1 MKSSPFPRIHVQ
13 FEEVIQASVVLTEAA
28 MNVDSFLENG
38 DAVRMTALRFG
49 SGSEELRE
57 PVGLWVVL
65 MNLDGFPFPQ
75 TRLSQQEYFAFVT
88 PCFVRESGQNL
99 IA

>member
-28 MNVDSFLENG
+28 MNVDSLLENG

-49 SGSEELRE
+49 SGSEEL
-57 PVGLWVVL
+57 
-65 MNLDGFPFPQ
+65 
-75 TRLSQQEYFAFVT
+75 
-88 PCFVRESGQNL
+88 
-99 IA
+99 